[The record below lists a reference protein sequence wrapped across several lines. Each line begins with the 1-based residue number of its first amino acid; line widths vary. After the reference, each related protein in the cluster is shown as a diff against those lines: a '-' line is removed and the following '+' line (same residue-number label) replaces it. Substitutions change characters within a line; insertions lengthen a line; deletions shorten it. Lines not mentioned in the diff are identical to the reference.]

1 MANDKLTEK
10 EKFELANDIDFSLA
24 IFDAEEGRSALAKYS
39 FNTIG
44 DRIRLINELEKRNF
58 KIVKV

>member
-1 MANDKLTEK
+1 MENTKLTEK
-10 EKFELANDIDFSLA
+10 EKFELANDVDFSLA
-24 IFDAEEGRSALAKYS
+24 MFDAEDGRSALVSYS

-58 KIVKV
+58 KIVKM